1 MNNKEK
7 LRENAEFLKSGINL
21 LGRNRKTVLS
31 HHKTFELTDELE
43 ARIEKILVALKE
55 EKNES

>member
-1 MNNKEK
+1 MNDKQK
-7 LRENAEFLKSGINL
+7 LIENVEVLKKGIKL

-43 ARIEKILVALKE
+43 VRVEEMINDLKQE
-55 EKNES
+55 TNES

>member
-7 LRENAEFLKSGINL
+7 LIENAEFLKRGINL

>member
-7 LRENAEFLKSGINL
+7 LIENAEILKRGLNL

-31 HHKTFELTDELE
+31 HHKTFELTDDLE
-43 ARIEKILVALKE
+43 ARIEEMLFDL
-55 EKNES
+55 KNETKES

>member
-1 MNNKEK
+1 MNDKEK
-7 LRENAEFLKSGINL
+7 LIENTKIIKKGLNL

-43 ARIEKILVALKE
+43 ERVEEMLVSLKE

>member
-1 MNNKEK
+1 MNNKHK
-7 LRENAEFLKSGINL
+7 LIENVEVLKRGIKL

-43 ARIEKILVALKE
+43 AGIEELLNDLKQE
-55 EKNES
+55 TNEL

>member
-1 MNNKEK
+1 MNDKEK
-7 LRENAEFLKSGINL
+7 LIENAEFLKRGLNL

-43 ARIEKILVALKE
+43 ARIEKILVDLKE

>member
-7 LRENAEFLKSGINL
+7 LIENAEFLKRGLNL

-43 ARIEKILVALKE
+43 ARIEKILVAFKE

>member
-1 MNNKEK
+1 MNDKEK
-7 LRENAEFLKSGINL
+7 LIENTEIIKKGLNL

-43 ARIEKILVALKE
+43 ERVEEMLVSLKE
-55 EKNES
+55 ENNES

>member
-7 LRENAEFLKSGINL
+7 LIENAEILKRGLNL

-31 HHKTFELTDELE
+31 HHKTFELTDDLE
-43 ARIEKILVALKE
+43 ARIEEMLFDL
-55 EKNES
+55 KNEIKES

>member
-7 LRENAEFLKSGINL
+7 LIENAEILKRGLNL

-43 ARIEKILVALKE
+43 ARIKEVLIDLKE
-55 EKNES
+55 EKNQL

>member
-1 MNNKEK
+1 MNNTEK
-7 LRENAEFLKSGINL
+7 LIENAEFLKRGLNL

>member
-1 MNNKEK
+1 MNNREELINK
-7 LRENAEFLKSGINL
+7 LEEVKRGLSI

-43 ARIEKILVALKE
+43 ARIKEVLIDLKE
-55 EKNES
+55 EKNQL

>member
-1 MNNKEK
+1 MNDKQK
-7 LRENAEFLKSGINL
+7 LIESAEVLKKGLKL

-43 ARIEKILVALKE
+43 TRIEEMLVVLKQE
-55 EKNES
+55 ENEL

>member
-1 MNNKEK
+1 MNDKEK
-7 LRENAEFLKSGINL
+7 LIENTEIIKKGLNL

-31 HHKTFELTDELE
+31 HHKTFKLTDELE
-43 ARIEKILVALKE
+43 GMVEELLVGLKE

>member
-7 LRENAEFLKSGINL
+7 LIENAEILKRGLNL

-31 HHKTFELTDELE
+31 HHKTFELTDDLE
-43 ARIEKILVALKE
+43 ARIEEMLFDLKDE
-55 EKNES
+55 IKES

>member
-7 LRENAEFLKSGINL
+7 LIENTEIIKKGLNL

-43 ARIEKILVALKE
+43 AKVEEMLVSLKE